1 MSLDVAYSIEV
12 DDYVDPDKAY
22 DLYWAGLI
30 ADKQAFLCPGTDCT
44 AQVTCCNIDK
54 DAQSMRV
61 VPHFRI
67 YGKNHAETC
76 EVARGVDYAI
86 NYVLRKNKNKE
97 KESIDKSIV
106 DEFILKRPDSY
117 YDERLPGSPE
127 TKKAKKQ
134 LMYKG
139 GSLEER
145 LREIGCSSKIYSVRS
160 VVSRYIR
167 YEKDGSLRS
176 RRVNVLGKDAT
187 YTSIMK
193 CVWEQDLEKLPE
205 YPVIYYGWAHVDRLS
220 SDQGYRIKFKKQLKF
235 GEKTLDATI
244 MIFDNLIDSYK
255 IKKLVST
262 RLAKIVSGSKKAF
275 VFVYGKPE
283 ANQSKKTGKEYAN
296 FKITNLDMID
306 VNHDSPFP
314 KLGEQ

>member
-54 DAQSMRV
+54 NAQNMRV
-61 VPHFRI
+61 IPHFRI

-76 EVARGVDYAI
+76 EVTRGIDYAI
-86 NYVLRKNKNKE
+86 NYTLLKNKDKE
-97 KESIDKSIV
+97 KASIDKSIV
-106 DEFILKRPDSY
+106 DEFIINRPDSY

-127 TKKAKKQ
+127 AKKAKKQ

-145 LREIGCSSKIYSVRS
+145 LREIGHSSKIYSVRS
-160 VVSRYIR
+160 VVSRRIR
-167 YEKDGSLRS
+167 YEKDGSLHS
-176 RRVNVLGKDAT
+176 RRVNVLGKDVA
-187 YTSIMK
+187 YKSIMK

-205 YPVIYYGWAHVDRLS
+205 YPVIYYGWAYIDRLS
-220 SDQGYRIKFKKQLKF
+220 SNQGYRIKFKKKLKF
-235 GEKTLDATI
+235 GQKMLDATI
-244 MIFDNLIDSYK
+244 IIFDSLIDSYK

-262 RLAKIVSGSKKAF
+262 RLTKIVSGSKQAF

-283 ANQSKKTGKEYAN
+283 INQSKQTDKVYAN

-306 VNHDSPFP
+306 VNHESPFP
-314 KLGEQ
+314 KNGE

>member
-54 DAQSMRV
+54 NTQNMRV
-61 VPHFRI
+61 IPHFRI
-67 YGKNHAETC
+67 YGKNHAKTC
-76 EVARGVDYAI
+76 EVARGIDYAI
-86 NYVLRKNKNKE
+86 NYTLLKSKDKE
-97 KESIDKSIV
+97 KASIDRSIV
-106 DEFILKRPDSY
+106 DEFIINRPSSY

-127 TKKAKKQ
+127 AKNAKKQ

-145 LREIGCSSKIYSVRS
+145 LREIGHSSKIYSVRS
-160 VVSRYIR
+160 VVSRRIR
-167 YEKDGSLRS
+167 YEKDGSLHS
-176 RRVNVLGKDAT
+176 RRVNVLGKDVA
-187 YTSIMK
+187 YKSIMK
-193 CVWEQDLEKLPE
+193 CIWEQDLEKLPE
-205 YPVIYYGWAHVDRLS
+205 YPVIYYGWAYIDRLS
-220 SDQGYRIKFKKQLKF
+220 SNQGYRIKFKKKLKF
-235 GEKTLDATI
+235 GQKMLDATI
-244 MIFDNLIDSYK
+244 IIFDSLIDSYK

-262 RLAKIVSGSKKAF
+262 RLTKIVSGSKQAF

-283 ANQSKKTGKEYAN
+283 INQSKQTDKVYAN

-306 VNHDSPFP
+306 VNHESPFP
-314 KLGEQ
+314 KLGE

>member
-54 DAQSMRV
+54 DTQNMRV
-61 VPHFRI
+61 IPHFRI
-67 YGKNHAETC
+67 YGKNHAKTC
-76 EVARGVDYAI
+76 EVARGIDYTI
-86 NYVLRKNKNKE
+86 NYTLLKSKDKE
-97 KESIDKSIV
+97 KASIDSSIV
-106 DEFILKRPDSY
+106 DEFIINRPSSY

-127 TKKAKKQ
+127 AKNAKKQ

-145 LREIGCSSKIYSVRS
+145 LREIGHSSKIYSVRS
-160 VVSRYIR
+160 VVSRRIR
-167 YEKDGSLRS
+167 YEKDGSLHS
-176 RRVNVLGKDAT
+176 RRVNVLGKDVA
-187 YTSIMK
+187 YKSIMK
-193 CVWEQDLEKLPE
+193 CIWEQDLEKLPE
-205 YPVIYYGWAHVDRLS
+205 YPVIYYGWAYIDRLS
-220 SDQGYRIKFKKQLKF
+220 SNQGYRIKFKKKLKF
-235 GEKTLDATI
+235 GQKMLDATI
-244 MIFDNLIDSYK
+244 IIFDSLIDSYK

-262 RLAKIVSGSKKAF
+262 RLTKIVSGSKQAF

-283 ANQSKKTGKEYAN
+283 INQSKQTDKVYAN

-306 VNHDSPFP
+306 VNHESPFP
-314 KLGEQ
+314 KPGE

>member
-54 DAQSMRV
+54 NAQNMRV
-61 VPHFRI
+61 IPHFRI

-76 EVARGVDYAI
+76 EVARGIDYAI
-86 NYVLRKNKNKE
+86 NYTLLKNKDKE
-97 KESIDKSIV
+97 KASIDKSIV
-106 DEFILKRPDSY
+106 DEFIINRPSSY

-127 TKKAKKQ
+127 AKKAKKQ

-145 LREIGCSSKIYSVRS
+145 LREIGHSSKIYSVRS
-160 VVSRYIR
+160 VVSRRIR
-167 YEKDGSLRS
+167 YEKDGSLHS
-176 RRVNVLGKDAT
+176 RRVNVLGKDVA
-187 YTSIMK
+187 YKSIMK
-193 CVWEQDLEKLPE
+193 CIWEQDLEKLPE
-205 YPVIYYGWAHVDRLS
+205 YPVIYYGWAYIDRLS
-220 SDQGYRIKFKKQLKF
+220 SNQGYRIKFKKKLKF
-235 GEKTLDATI
+235 GQKMLDATI
-244 MIFDNLIDSYK
+244 IIFDSLIDSYK

-262 RLAKIVSGSKKAF
+262 RLTKIVSGSKQAF

-283 ANQSKKTGKEYAN
+283 INQSKQTDKVYAN

-306 VNHDSPFP
+306 VNHESPFP
-314 KLGEQ
+314 KPGE

>member
-54 DAQSMRV
+54 NTQNMRV
-61 VPHFRI
+61 IPHFRI
-67 YGKNHAETC
+67 YGKNHAKTC
-76 EVARGVDYAI
+76 EVARGIDYAI
-86 NYVLRKNKNKE
+86 NYTLLKSKDKE
-97 KESIDKSIV
+97 KAFIDRSIV
-106 DEFILKRPDSY
+106 DEFIINRPSSY

-127 TKKAKKQ
+127 AKNAKKQ

-145 LREIGCSSKIYSVRS
+145 LREIGHSSKIYSVRS
-160 VVSRYIR
+160 VVSRRIR
-167 YEKDGSLRS
+167 YEKDGSLHS
-176 RRVNVLGKDAT
+176 RRVNVLGKDVA
-187 YTSIMK
+187 YKSIMK
-193 CVWEQDLEKLPE
+193 CIWEQDLEKLPE
-205 YPVIYYGWAHVDRLS
+205 YPVIYYGWAYIDRLS
-220 SDQGYRIKFKKQLKF
+220 SNQGYRIKFKKKLKF
-235 GEKTLDATI
+235 GQKMLDATI
-244 MIFDNLIDSYK
+244 IIFDSLIDSYK

-262 RLAKIVSGSKKAF
+262 RLTKIVSGSKQAF

-283 ANQSKKTGKEYAN
+283 INQSKQTDKVYAN

-306 VNHDSPFP
+306 VNHESPFP
-314 KLGEQ
+314 KLGK